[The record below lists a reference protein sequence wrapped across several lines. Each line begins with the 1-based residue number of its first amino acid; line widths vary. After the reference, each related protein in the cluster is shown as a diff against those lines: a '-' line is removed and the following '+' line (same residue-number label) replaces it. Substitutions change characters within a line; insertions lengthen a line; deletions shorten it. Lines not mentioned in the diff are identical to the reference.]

1 MEPVA
6 LLNHGLNFVAPALWM
21 ALLMPVLSRI
31 VLRNWRSAR
40 AFTAQI
46 AIHLIVCVGALI
58 VGLSIFGHD
67 GKMLTYLVMVILS
80 ASTQWF
86 LVKGWRG

>member
-21 ALLMPVLSRI
+21 ALLMPVCCRI
-31 VLRNWRSAR
+31 VLRNWRSSHV
-40 AFTAQI
+40 FTSQV
-46 AIHLIVCVGALI
+46 AINFIVSAAALI
-58 VGLSIFGHD
+58 VGLLIFGHD
-67 GKMLTYLVMVILS
+67 GKMLTYLAMVVLS